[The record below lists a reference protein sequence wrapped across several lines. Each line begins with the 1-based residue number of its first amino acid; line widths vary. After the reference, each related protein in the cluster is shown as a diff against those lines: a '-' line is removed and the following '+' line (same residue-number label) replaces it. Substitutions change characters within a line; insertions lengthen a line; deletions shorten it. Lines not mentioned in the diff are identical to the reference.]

1 MQRAVFGNP
10 ASPYL
15 PLLRRAGC
23 GYADMADGVRA
34 TASNGCCRS
43 SSARASSSRSTSSRA
58 TTPSAAVAWSSAF
71 ERIDTALDWMFD
83 MRQRRGRCAL
93 QSYVSQAVRLSRV
106 ARERCV
112 DQ

>member
-1 MQRAVFGNP
+1 
-10 ASPYL
+10 
-15 PLLRRAGC
+15 
-23 GYADMADGVRA
+23 
-34 TASNGCCRS
+34 
-43 SSARASSSRSTSSRA
+43 
-58 TTPSAAVAWSSAF
+58 VAWSSAF

-83 MRQRRGRCAL
+83 MRRRRGRCAL